1 MLCQFRATTCSAF
14 LTTELPK
21 ETAARGRKTSQRQAK
36 TTSKIPT
43 PPTEASKTSVSA
55 ESAGP
60 SECSTDLPSKKK
72 KKKTFNLST
81 YKVHALGDYVRT
93 IRMFGTTDSYSTQ
106 TACLNTMQSSLFVMV
121 THLALKGELEHWWV
135 KRLYG
140 RNNKNGAIKQ
150 MTKHEHRETRLLRAR
165 RTASSQHTTTHPHHV
180 AFSEQDLLPY
190 TDAAMHHHISDT
202 KRHGLKGCLLRNAP
216 QFWISMVVP

>member
-1 MLCQFRATTCSAF
+1 
-14 LTTELPK
+14 
-21 ETAARGRKTSQRQAK
+21 
-36 TTSKIPT
+36 
-43 PPTEASKTSVSA
+43 
-55 ESAGP
+55 
-60 SECSTDLPSKKK
+60 
-72 KKKTFNLST
+72 
-81 YKVHALGDYVRT
+81 
-93 IRMFGTTDSYSTQ
+93 MFGTTDSYSTQ
-106 TACLNTMQSSLFVMV
+106 TVCLNTMQSSLFVMV
-121 THLALKGELEHWWV
+121 THLALKGELEHQWV

-202 KRHGLKGCLLRNAP
+202 KRHGQDVFSFGRLFPNDPATKVRPILPLTVFANMIYCLIRTL
-216 QFWISMVVP
+216 FHG